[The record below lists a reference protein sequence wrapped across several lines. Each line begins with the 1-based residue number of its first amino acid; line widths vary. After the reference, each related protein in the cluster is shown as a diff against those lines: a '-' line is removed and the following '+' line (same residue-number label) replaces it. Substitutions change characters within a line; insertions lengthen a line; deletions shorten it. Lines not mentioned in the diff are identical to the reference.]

1 MAIRFAGSRAP
12 QIPSFGGNSGQTPT
26 FAPMRFSSGTVASN
40 AGAAADA
47 VSLGRS
53 FGAIRKNSP
62 NYQGIVQDA
71 ASINSSI
78 NQAITQAD
86 ANIAAT
92 KIGAAGLMARA
103 EMEADM
109 YKKAA
114 DAKKQGGTMSL
125 LGGIAGGAI
134 SLLTGGI
141 L

>member
-12 QIPSFGGNSGQTPT
+12 QIPDFGGKSGQTPT
-26 FAPMRFSSGTVASN
+26 FAPMSFASGGVASN

-47 VSLGRS
+47 VSLGRA

-78 NQAITQAD
+78 NQAITAAD
-86 ANIAAT
+86 ANIATT
-92 KIGAAGLMARA
+92 KIGAAGLMDRA
-103 EMEADM
+103 EMTADM
-109 YKKAA
+109 YNKQAKAA
-114 DAKKQGGTMSL
+114 EKGGTMSL
-125 LGGIAGGAI
+125 IGGIAGGAI